1 MKNILI
7 DTDIGDDI
15 DDALAVAVAL
25 DQTLVKMEPREV
37 NLIFWIICFH
47 NLNAIGGHVLF
58 TAFPRQE
65 EDFFPLGWEF
75 FRNSAMHHQNQLF

>member
-25 DQTLVKMEPREV
+25 DQTLVKMELREV
-37 NLIFWIICFH
+37 NLVF
-47 NLNAIGGHVLF
+47 
-58 TAFPRQE
+58 RQFASRISLTE
-65 EDFFPLGWEF
+65 E
-75 FRNSAMHHQNQLF
+75 NS

>member
-37 NLIFWIICFH
+37 NLVF
-47 NLNAIGGHVLF
+47 G
-58 TAFPRQE
+58 
-65 EDFFPLGWEF
+65 
-75 FRNSAMHHQNQLF
+75 